1 MTTPQDAQ
9 PGVQLAKGRPEDIR
23 AVPVRHPGRWI
34 AVAAIAVLA
43 AMFVKAMLT
52 NPVLHWDVVGQV
64 FTYPTVISGMQKTL
78 LLTVLAM
85 VIGIGG
91 GILLAVMR
99 LSSNPV
105 LTGVAWLYIW
115 VFRGTPVLVQLFFW
129 NFMGAIF
136 PRVGLGIP
144 FGPTFVSWSYNSLMP
159 LFTVCVVALGLN
171 EAAYFAE
178 IVRAGIL
185 SVDEG
190 QAEAASSLGLTHGQS
205 LRRIVLPQ
213 AMRVIIPPA
222 GNETISM
229 LKTTSLVSAI
239 AFEELTRAGED
250 IGARTLYVIPS
261 LIAVSLWYL
270 LFTSILSI
278 GQFYVERHYGRGTN
292 RALPRTPWQKVRQNV
307 FSRQFHAKPA
317 DSTSGGGA

>member
-9 PGVQLAKGRPEDIR
+9 SGAQSAKGRPEDIR
-23 AVPVRHPGRWI
+23 AVPVRHPGRWVAVAVI
-34 AVAAIAVLA
+34 AVFA
-43 AMFVKAMLT
+43 AMFLHAMIT

-64 FTYPTVISGMQKTL
+64 FTASTVLSGVQKTL

-85 VIGIGG
+85 VLGIVG

-105 LTGVAWLYIW
+105 LSGVSWMYIW

-129 NFMGAIF
+129 NFLGAVF
-136 PRVGLGIP
+136 PTLGIGIP
-144 FGPTFVSWSYNSLMP
+144 FGPTFHSWNYNDLVP
-159 LFTVCVVALGLN
+159 LFTACVLGLGLN
-171 EAAYFAE
+171 EAAYFSE

-190 QAEAASSLGLTHGQS
+190 QAEAASSLGLTHPQT

-239 AFEELTRAGED
+239 SFEELTRAGQD
-250 IGARTLYVIPS
+250 IGARTLYIIPS

-270 LFTSILSI
+270 LFTSVLSI
-278 GQFYVERHYGRGTN
+278 GQFYVERHYARGTN
-292 RALPRTPWQKVRQNV
+292 RTLPSTPWQKVRTNV
-307 FSRQFHAKPA
+307 LTLSLRNP
-317 DSTSGGGA
+317 GGSI

>member
-1 MTTPQDAQ
+1 MTTPQESTS
-9 PGVQLAKGRPEDIR
+9 GVPTAKGRPEDIR
-23 AVPVRHPGRWI
+23 AVPVRHPGRWVAI
-34 AVAAIAVLA
+34 AAIAVLA
-43 AMFVKAMLT
+43 AMFIHAMLT
-52 NPVLHWDVVGQV
+52 NPVLNWDVVSQV
-64 FTYPTVISGMQKTL
+64 FVDHTIITGIQRTL

-99 LSSNPV
+99 LSHNPV
-105 LTGVAWLYIW
+105 LSGVSWLYIW

-129 NFMGAIF
+129 NFMGAVF
-136 PRVGLGIP
+136 PKVGLGIP
-144 FGPTFVSWSYNSLMP
+144 FGPTFVSWNYNDLMS
-159 LFTVCVVALGLN
+159 LFTICVVGLGLN

-190 QAEAASSLGLTHGQS
+190 QAEAAASLGLTHGQS

-239 AFEELTRAGED
+239 SLVDLTRAGSD
-250 IGARTLYVIPS
+250 IAARTLYVIPS
-261 LIAVSLWYL
+261 YIAISLWYL
-270 LFTSILSI
+270 VFTSILSV
-278 GQFYVERHYGRGTN
+278 GQFYVERHYARGTN
-292 RALPRTPWQKVRQNV
+292 RALPKTPWQKVRQSL
-307 FSRQFHAKPA
+307 FSRQFHAKSA